1 MSNRVLLIDDEV
13 LLTVNLQDFLEDF
26 DYTVYTAN
34 NGEQGLICI
43 KEHNP
48 DIVIVDLSMPVMDG
62 YEFTKRATRSNPDL
76 PIIVLSGVG
85 LIDDAMRAVR
95 EGAWDFISKPLTDMQ
110 IVLYSIDKCKEKADL
125 IRENKKY
132 QHHLEELVRERTVQ
146 LQKTKKQ
153 IINSLG
159 KAAEFKDNV
168 TGLHVVRVAQMSF
181 ILAQSMALDQKFCQI
196 IKEAAPMHDV
206 GKIGIHDSVLLK
218 KGTLDEQEWEHMKQH
233 TKFGC
238 SILSP
243 EDGINTETTFSPES
257 LLRSDEGNDI
267 LTVARRIA
275 LFHHETWD
283 GKGYPFGLCKERIPV
298 EARIVSL
305 VDVYDAV
312 SSKRPYKDAFQE
324 EKCQEIIENG
334 RGTQF
339 DPSVVE
345 AFFNSLDAII
355 QIKHQFFDN

>member
-1 MSNRVLLIDDEV
+1 MSNKVLLIDDEV
-13 LLTVNLQDFLEDF
+13 LLTVNLQDFLEDY
-26 DYTVYTAN
+26 DYTVFTAN
-34 NGEQGLICI
+34 NGEEGLACI

-48 DIVIVDLSMPVMDG
+48 DIVIVDLNMPVMDG
-62 YEFTKRATRSNPDL
+62 YEFTRQATKSNPDL

-110 IVLYSIDKCKEKADL
+110 IVLYSIDKCVEKADL
-125 IRENKKY
+125 IGENKNY
-132 QHHLEELVRERTVQ
+132 QHHLEELVRERTLQ

-168 TGLHVVRVAQMSF
+168 TGLHVIRVAEMSF
-181 ILAQSMALDQKFCQI
+181 ILAQSMALDRKFCQI
-196 IKEAAPMHDV
+196 IREAAPMHDV

-218 KGTLDEQEWEHMKQH
+218 NGKLDAEEWEHMKQH
-233 TKFGC
+233 ASFGC
-238 SILSP
+238 AILSP
-243 EDGINTETTFSPES
+243 EDGNDIDTACYPES
-257 LLRSDEGNDI
+257 LLKQDVGKDI

-275 LFHHETWD
+275 LFHHETWN
-283 GKGYPFGLCKERIPV
+283 GRGYPFGLSSEQIPV

-312 SSKRPYKDAFQE
+312 SSKRPYKEAFHE
-324 EKCQEIIENG
+324 EKCQEIIKNG
-334 RGTQF
+334 SGTQF

-345 AFFNSLDAII
+345 AFFNSLDAIL
-355 QIKHQFFDN
+355 QVKHQFFDN

>member
-13 LLTVNLQDFLEDF
+13 LLTVNLKDFLEDF

-34 NGEQGLICI
+34 NGEEGLVCI
-43 KEHNP
+43 REHNP
-48 DIVIVDLSMPVMDG
+48 DIVIVDLNMPIMDG
-62 YEFTKRATRSNPDL
+62 YEFTRQATKSDPEL

-85 LIDDAMRAVR
+85 LIDDAMKAVR

-110 IVLYSIDKCKEKADL
+110 IVLYSIDKCVEKVNL
-125 IRENKKY
+125 IKENKKY
-132 QHHLEELVRERTVQ
+132 QHHLEELVRERTLQ

-168 TGLHVVRVAQMSF
+168 TGLHVVRVAEMSF
-181 ILAQSMALDQKFCQI
+181 ILAQSMNLDQKFCKI

-218 KGTLDEQEWEHMKQH
+218 NGKLDAQEWEHMKQH
-233 TKFGC
+233 ASFGC
-238 SILSP
+238 SILTP
-243 EDGINTETTFSPES
+243 EDGSNTETTFSPES
-257 LLRSDEGNDI
+257 LLKQDEGNDI

-275 LFHHETWD
+275 LFHHETWN
-283 GKGYPFGLCKERIPV
+283 GRGYPFGLSKEQIPV

-305 VDVYDAV
+305 IDVYDAV
-312 SSKRPYKDAFQE
+312 SSKRPYKDAFNE
-324 EKCQEIIENG
+324 KKCQEIIEKG
-334 RGTQF
+334 RDTQF

-345 AFFNSLDAII
+345 AFFNSLDAIL
-355 QIKHQFFDN
+355 QIKHHFFDN

>member
-13 LLTVNLQDFLEDF
+13 LLTVNLKDFLEDY
-26 DYTVYTAN
+26 DYTVFTAN
-34 NGEQGLICI
+34 NGEEGLTGIR
-43 KEHNP
+43 EHSP
-48 DIVIVDLSMPVMDG
+48 DIVIVDLNMPIMDG
-62 YEFTKRATRSNPDL
+62 YEFTRQAAKNNPDL

-85 LIDDAMRAVR
+85 LIDDAMNAVR

-110 IVLYSIDKCKEKADL
+110 IVLYSIDKCMEKADL
-125 IRENKKY
+125 IRKNKKY
-132 QHHLEELVRERTVQ
+132 QHHLEELVRERTLQ

-153 IINSLG
+153 IINCLG

-168 TGLHVVRVAQMSF
+168 TGLHVIRVAQMSY
-181 ILAQSMALDQKFCQI
+181 ILAQSMELDQKFCQI
-196 IKEAAPMHDV
+196 IREAAPMHDV

-218 KGTLDEQEWEHMKQH
+218 KGKLNAQEWEHMKKH
-233 TKFGC
+233 ASFGC

-243 EDGINTETTFSPES
+243 EDGSDIDTTCSPEP
-257 LLRSDEGNDI
+257 LLKKDEGNDI

-283 GKGYPFGLCKERIPV
+283 GRGYPFGLSKEQIPV

-312 SSKRPYKDAFQE
+312 SSKRPYKDAFNE
-324 EKCQEIIENG
+324 KKCQEIIKNG
-334 RGTQF
+334 SGTQF
-339 DPSVVE
+339 DPLVVE
-345 AFFNSLDAII
+345 AFFDSLDAIL
-355 QIKHQFFDN
+355 QVKHQFFDN